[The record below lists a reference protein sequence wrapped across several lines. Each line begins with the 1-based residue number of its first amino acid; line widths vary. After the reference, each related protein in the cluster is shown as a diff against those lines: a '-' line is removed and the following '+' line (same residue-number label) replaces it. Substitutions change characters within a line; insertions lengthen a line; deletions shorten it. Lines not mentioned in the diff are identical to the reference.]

1 MRALIERHPQE
12 DREKFSDLIEREPE
26 LLGLLD
32 EPQIAH
38 FLLMVDDIHRLFMP
52 DAVRARKDRKMLIQ
66 SIYG

>member
-32 EPQIAH
+32 EPQIAR
-38 FLLMVDDIHRLFMP
+38 FLLMVKTISTACSCRT
-52 DAVRARKDRKMLIQ
+52 R
-66 SIYG
+66 